1 MVETPPLAGA
11 PSGVSGGP
19 AGKSPRKTPMANPEN
34 LKPPWQPGQS
44 GNPNGRP
51 RKESS
56 VRAAIAELL
65 SEPEGDRDRL
75 RALLESLYHRATKR
89 GDTTAARLLLEYGFG
104 RPDSLPADEGFRS

>member
-1 MVETPPLAGA
+1 
-11 PSGVSGGP
+11 
-19 AGKSPRKTPMANPEN
+19 MANPEN
-34 LKPPWQPGQS
+34 LKPTWQPGQS

-56 VRAAIAELL
+56 IRAAIAELL
-65 SEPEGDRDRL
+65 SEPEGERDRL

-104 RPDSLPADEGFRS
+104 RPDSLPADEGFLPQAIRFEIVETANGHRLHD

>member
-1 MVETPPLAGA
+1 
-11 PSGVSGGP
+11 
-19 AGKSPRKTPMANPEN
+19 MANPEN

-56 VRAAIAELL
+56 IRAAIAELL

-75 RALLESLYHRATKR
+75 RALLESLYHRATRR

-104 RPDSLPADEGFRS
+104 RPDSLPDEIPLPQAIRFEIVETANGHRLGHD